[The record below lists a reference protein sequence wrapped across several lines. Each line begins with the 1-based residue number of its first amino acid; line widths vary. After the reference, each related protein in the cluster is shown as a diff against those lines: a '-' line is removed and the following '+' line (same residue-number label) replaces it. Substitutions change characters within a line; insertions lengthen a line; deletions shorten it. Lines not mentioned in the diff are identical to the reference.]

1 MGLETPP
8 GRSLLLLSMPPP
20 GFYACP
26 WKTHFLVLSSLR
38 SEFATKFRRALKN
51 LEIKEREPVKPLPS
65 SRRANSGLQE
75 ERKKIPEERELENK
89 LDLESWKTEVT
100 HLNRK
105 CFLFKGTEAQFPYIQ
120 K

>member
-1 MGLETPP
+1 METPQEEFTFTFDASTRLLCLP
-8 GRSLLLLSMPPP
+8 LEDSL
-20 GFYACP
+20 
-26 WKTHFLVLSSLR
+26 LVLSSLR

-51 LEIKEREPVKPLPS
+51 LEIKRREPVKPLPS
-65 SRRANSGLQE
+65 SRRANSSLQE
-75 ERKKIPEERELENK
+75 EKRKFLKKRELENK